1 MTGWNALVG
10 AMLFGA
16 MLFAVA
22 AAAPA
27 PDLAPGSG
35 VGKPARAIKLDKTL
49 KEISGLATAGPNSV
63 FAHNDEHA
71 IIHEIDVRTGA
82 VIRSFALGKP
92 TVAGD
97 FEAVAVRGDMIYLAT
112 SGGLLYE
119 ARIKKHRERTSYNV
133 FDTGLGGVCEVEGLA
148 FDSEANAFLLLCKR
162 AALDPERKRLI
173 IYRWTFTDR
182 LAKPRPW
189 LDLSWSDLLP
199 AHARSHEVRASELA
213 RDPKSG
219 NLFIVDSNAAAIIEI
234 TPQGKAAGYRA
245 LAKESHPQAEG
256 LALMSDGSIVVG
268 DEGRGKAG
276 RLTVYGPPK

>member
-1 MTGWNALVG
+1 MNGWAALVV
-10 AMLFGA
+10 AMLS
-16 MLFAVA
+16 AVA

-27 PDLAPGSG
+27 PDLASESG
-35 VGKPARAIKLDKTL
+35 VGKPTRAFKLDKTL
-49 KEISGLATAGPNSV
+49 KEISGLATAGPSSV

-97 FEAVAVRGDMIYLAT
+97 FEAIARRGDMIYLAT
-112 SGGLLYE
+112 GGGLLYE
-119 ARIKKHRERTSYNV
+119 AKIKKHRERTRYNV
-133 FDTGLGGVCEVEGLA
+133 FDTGLGDVCEVEGLA
-148 FDSEANAFLLLCKR
+148 FDPEANAFLLLCKR
-162 AALDPERKRLI
+162 ASLDPERTRLI

-189 LDLSWSDLLP
+189 LDIPLIDILP
-199 AHARSHEVRASELA
+199 AHARNQEVRASELA

-219 NLFIVDSNAAAIIEI
+219 NLLIVDSNAAAIIEI

-276 RLTVYGPPK
+276 RLTAYEPQK